1 MTTTVTEKLY
11 ELVDLRRV
19 IDTALEATE
28 GELTDDIAA
37 ALDQWT
43 EKFDAKAESIA
54 LYLVDLEG
62 DAAKIKAEEERLAAR
77 RKAILKRCE
86 WLEQY
91 VQKGMEQTGRTKIEG
106 ALKTLSLRKNTKVE
120 EVVPI
125 APDEMEFFAER
136 FPDFVRTVPA
146 SFALEKDAIK
156 RASKSG
162 TLPEQIAARVRV
174 AVSHSLVI
182 R

>member
-1 MTTTVTEKLY
+1 MSTIVNEKLY

-19 IDTALEATE
+19 IDNALEATE

-37 ALDQWT
+37 ALDAWT

-77 RKAILKRCE
+77 RKAITARCE
-86 WLEQY
+86 WLERY
-91 VQKGMEQTGRTKIEG
+91 VKQGMEATGRTKIEG
-106 ALKTLSLRKNTKVE
+106 ALKTLSLRKNARLE
-120 EVVPI
+120 ELVPGDQI
-125 APDEMEFFAER
+125 AFTLYATHPELVR
-136 FPDFVRTVPA
+136 FTPQQY
-146 SFALEKDAIK
+146 ALDKNAVKDALK
-156 RASKSG
+156 AG
-162 TLPEQIAARVRV
+162 TLPENVAKCVRL
-174 AVSHSLVI
+174 ATTTSLTI